1 VWKINKRFVV
11 EKFSFSMAIMIH
23 QWFSVLLLLSGTGH
37 SPAKETAV
45 LKHPFYV
52 SVTEIEHNA
61 KEKQLEVSC
70 KMFLDDTEKT
80 LNKIHKQPVELTN
93 PKNPQLAQQQV
104 FDYMKAHLKIKVDG
118 KPVVLEFVGYEIEG
132 ASIWSYYQVSN
143 IASLKKAEVNT
154 TIFYE
159 TYPTQISIVHC
170 TFGGT
175 KKSNR
180 VTNPEALS
188 VFDF

>member
-1 VWKINKRFVV
+1 
-11 EKFSFSMAIMIH
+11 MAIMIH
-23 QWFSVLLLLSGTGH
+23 QWFSVLLLFFGAGH
-37 SPAKETAV
+37 NPAKEAAA

-52 SVTEIEHNA
+52 SVTEIAHNT
-61 KEKQLEVSC
+61 KEKSLEISC

-80 LNKIHKQPVELTN
+80 LNKMYKQPVELTT

-104 FDYMKAHLKIKVDG
+104 FDYMKAHLKIKIDG

-143 IASLKKAEVNT
+143 IANFKKAEVST

-159 TYPTQISIVHC
+159 TYPSQISIVHC
-170 TFGGT
+170 TAGGT

-180 VTNPEALS
+180 VTNPDANS
-188 VFDF
+188 VFEF

>member
-1 VWKINKRFVV
+1 
-11 EKFSFSMAIMIH
+11 MAIMIH
-23 QWFSVLLLLSGTGH
+23 QWFSVLLLLLGTGH
-37 SPAKETAV
+37 RPAKETAV
-45 LKHPFYV
+45 LKHPFFV
-52 SVTEIEHNA
+52 SVTEIAHNA
-61 KEKQLEVSC
+61 KEKSLEISC

-80 LNKIHKQPVELTN
+80 LNKIYKQPVELTN

-170 TFGGT
+170 TVGGT

-180 VTNPEALS
+180 VTNPDATS
-188 VFDF
+188 VFEF